1 MVYSF
6 SFLRSIHLTHEQ
18 DKELVEEFG
27 HGLMGGCYVHYA
39 LLLVGNHLIVGND
52 PKLEVSCMRRNSK
65 PYMHTFL
72 YSFSGWAYSSPVG
85 QQGSHRTR
93 QEAAV

>member
-39 LLLVGNHLIVGND
+39 LLLVRNHLMAGND
-52 PKLEVSCMRRNSK
+52 PRLDVSCMRHNSK
-65 PYMHTFL
+65 PYAHFSVLFL
-72 YSFSGWAYSSPVG
+72 WMGVFQFG
-85 QQGSHRTR
+85 RTR
-93 QEAAV
+93 

>member
-27 HGLMGGCYVHYA
+27 RGLMGGCYVHYA
-39 LLLVGNHLIVGND
+39 LLQVGNHLMAWND
-52 PKLEVSCMRRNSK
+52 PRLDVSCVRHNSK
-65 PYMHTFL
+65 PYTHFSVLFL
-72 YSFSGWAYSSPVG
+72 WMGIF
-85 QQGSHRTR
+85 
-93 QEAAV
+93 